1 VEETLY
7 LLTVWVQFTASS
19 TELVAS
25 CAPNQVDLIA
35 FRNACAVSLSLC
47 IICIIRELLVEQELD
62 QLVKVRLS
70 LSCQCLEPVC

>member
-1 VEETLY
+1 MEETLY

-35 FRNACAVSLSLC
+35 FRNACALSLSL
-47 IICIIRELLVEQELD
+47 CIIRELLVEQ
-62 QLVKVRLS
+62 QLNQLFEISLS